1 RLRQIR
7 VEMLLD
13 GHNMGALCLSIQ
25 AYLNIHPL
33 YEPVVFDALLKPT
46 TQQYVISART

>member
-1 RLRQIR
+1 
-7 VEMLLD
+7 
-13 GHNMGALCLSIQ
+13 
-25 AYLNIHPL
+25 PL

>member
-1 RLRQIR
+1 KQIK

-13 GHNMGALCLSIQ
+13 GQNMGALCLSIQ

-33 YEPVVFDALLKPT
+33 YEPVIFDALLKPT
-46 TQQYVISART
+46 TQQYVISARA